1 MNQVTEK
8 FIQLSAPHY
17 VKMLD
22 TIEKY
27 FDARFDVT
35 KNKQEIDKFKQKT
48 FEYNAD
54 LQAIFN
60 GLLEACSEN
69 NIVLFDVLDHREIE
83 NNFIDSFF
91 YFSDDISEH
100 IGPNVELTNQARIVF
115 LDLLN
120 LEKRKREHD
129 KTPFLQFVHLYLK

>member
-8 FIQLSAPHY
+8 FIVLAAPHY

-22 TIEKY
+22 AIEKY
-27 FDARFDVT
+27 FDARYDVT
-35 KNKQEIDKFKQKT
+35 KNKQEIDKFKQKI

-60 GLLEACSEN
+60 GLSEACKGKS
-69 NIVLFDVLDHREIE
+69 IILFDILEDQEIE
-83 NNFIDSFF
+83 KNFIGSYF

-100 IGPNVELTNQARIVF
+100 VKPNIELKDETKNIF
-115 LDLLN
+115 L
-120 LEKRKREHD
+120 EI
-129 KTPFLQFVHLYLK
+129 LKNHC